1 MRTAASSTSRRWHR
15 RISRR
20 TGRAAPR
27 SMRSRCA
34 RAGFSIMASA
44 PATSSK
50 VSLRTLHRTDS
61 SGTDSRG
68 ELVRRSRQRPVIC
81 GSSLDCRCFRSF
93 ASPARIGRINQ
104 RPWRYD
110 DVKAG
115 GDRHCTTQ
123 IPLRRGGGK
132 RKEEPHQGG
141 GMLAIIDPGEPAA
154 VPGYVVDDAVA
165 GLARA
170 VLAGRS
176 LTTEIR
182 AVVAELGFTDF
193 TYVMSSDAGPT
204 CRDTRCF
211 VWSTLPGDWVAHYG
225 ECGYIETDPA
235 VTRSWNR
242 SVPFVWDA
250 SDYERDARCG
260 AYFTDARRVG
270 VASGVSISFR
280 DRDHGRIY
288 VALSS
293 PLSPVSRERG
303 RAIAR
308 CLGDVVLL
316 ALAFHDCFMA
326 RFVDRATPASAE
338 PAAAGPALSPR
349 EAQCLE
355 LAAKGMTS

>member
-1 MRTAASSTSRRWHR
+1 
-15 RISRR
+15 
-20 TGRAAPR
+20 
-27 SMRSRCA
+27 
-34 RAGFSIMASA
+34 
-44 PATSSK
+44 
-50 VSLRTLHRTDS
+50 
-61 SGTDSRG
+61 
-68 ELVRRSRQRPVIC
+68 
-81 GSSLDCRCFRSF
+81 
-93 ASPARIGRINQ
+93 
-104 RPWRYD
+104 
-110 DVKAG
+110 
-115 GDRHCTTQ
+115 
-123 IPLRRGGGK
+123 
-132 RKEEPHQGG
+132 
-141 GMLAIIDPGEPAA
+141 MLAIIDPGEPAA

-176 LTTEIR
+176 LTAEMR

-225 ECGYIETDPA
+225 ECGYIESDPA

-303 RAIAR
+303 CAIAR
-308 CLGDVVLL
+308 RLGDIVLL

-326 RFVDRATPASAE
+326 RVVDRATSTSAE
-338 PAAAGPALSPR
+338 TAAAGAAAAGPALSPR
-349 EAQCLE
+349 ETQCLE
-355 LAAKGMTS
+355 LAAKGMTSIDIAIKLGIKPRTVNFHFRNIVGKLDALNRSEAIALGIARGLIRPARPSVPLAFVETGEKRGEFGGKRGFHLHAMTVERMRKADPPRVQEHPS

>member
-1 MRTAASSTSRRWHR
+1 
-15 RISRR
+15 
-20 TGRAAPR
+20 
-27 SMRSRCA
+27 
-34 RAGFSIMASA
+34 
-44 PATSSK
+44 
-50 VSLRTLHRTDS
+50 
-61 SGTDSRG
+61 
-68 ELVRRSRQRPVIC
+68 
-81 GSSLDCRCFRSF
+81 
-93 ASPARIGRINQ
+93 
-104 RPWRYD
+104 
-110 DVKAG
+110 
-115 GDRHCTTQ
+115 
-123 IPLRRGGGK
+123 
-132 RKEEPHQGG
+132 
-141 GMLAIIDPGEPAA
+141 MLAIIDPGEPAA

-176 LTTEIR
+176 LTAEMR
-182 AVVAELGFTDF
+182 VVVAELGFTDF

-250 SDYERDARCG
+250 PDYEHDPRCG
-260 AYFTDARRVG
+260 AYFADARRVG

-303 RAIAR
+303 RAIGR
-308 CLGDVVLL
+308 RLGDIVLL

-326 RFVDRATPASAE
+326 RFVDRATPACAE
-338 PAAAGPALSPR
+338 PAAAGPALSSR
-349 EAQCLE
+349 ETQCLE
-355 LAAKGMTS
+355 LAAKGMTSVDIAIKLGIKPRTVNFHFRNIVGKLDALNRSEAIALGIARGLIRPVRPSTPLAFVETGEKRGEIGGKRGFQLHAVTVERMRKADPPRVQEHSS

>member
-1 MRTAASSTSRRWHR
+1 
-15 RISRR
+15 
-20 TGRAAPR
+20 
-27 SMRSRCA
+27 
-34 RAGFSIMASA
+34 
-44 PATSSK
+44 
-50 VSLRTLHRTDS
+50 
-61 SGTDSRG
+61 
-68 ELVRRSRQRPVIC
+68 
-81 GSSLDCRCFRSF
+81 
-93 ASPARIGRINQ
+93 
-104 RPWRYD
+104 
-110 DVKAG
+110 
-115 GDRHCTTQ
+115 
-123 IPLRRGGGK
+123 
-132 RKEEPHQGG
+132 
-141 GMLAIIDPGEPAA
+141 MLAIIDPGEPAA

-176 LTTEIR
+176 LTAEMR
-182 AVVAELGFTDF
+182 SVVAGLGFTNF
-193 TYVMSSDAGPT
+193 TYVMSLDAGPT
-204 CRDTRCF
+204 RRDTRCF
-211 VWSTLPGDWVAHYG
+211 VWSTLPGDWVARYG

-250 SDYERDARCG
+250 SDYERDPRCG

-338 PAAAGPALSPR
+338 PAVAEPALSPR
-349 EAQCLE
+349 ETQCLE
-355 LAAKGMTS
+355 LAANGMTSVDIAIKLGIKPRTVNFHFRNIVGKLDALNRSEAIALGIARGLIRPVRPSAPLAFVETGEKRGEIIGKRGFHLHAMTIERMYKADPPRMQKHPS